1 MKNKKI
7 NKSRWSR
14 SFYDGISAEKHF
26 MKLLLDKGVNA
37 KKSTTQQDINDHID
51 IFIDDIGIDVKGNRH
66 LECIWLEIQNVRGE
80 DGWLKGKAK
89 YIVFDIKE
97 LNAFCFYRRL
107 DLLDYVSQF
116 KETTLSKN
124 DYLKWYTREKWGRKD
139 KIIKVRHEDIK
150 HLEVK
155 QLSYATIKT

>member
-1 MKNKKI
+1 MSKKI
-7 NKSRWSR
+7 HKSRWSR
-14 SFYDGISAEKHF
+14 SFYDGRSTEKHF
-26 MKLLLDKGVNA
+26 MNLLSEKGVSVT
-37 KKSTTQQDINDHID
+37 KSTKQQDIKDHID
-51 IFIDDIGIDVKGNRH
+51 VFIDDIGIDVKGNRH

-97 LNAFCFYRRL
+97 LNAFCFYKRL
-107 DLLDYVSQF
+107 DLLKYVEQF
-116 KETTLSKN
+116 NETTSSKN

-139 KIIKVRHEDIK
+139 KIIKVKHEDTK

-155 QLSYATIKT
+155 QLKYATT